1 MAMFELQPVCEKLQ
15 PYISF
20 YYEMKWESKD
30 YDNGIREV
38 VLPSGK
44 AFMVFQY
51 EGRFRGSIFNEERLV
66 PKFYTIGQQS
76 TTYTIFSDFKTL
88 GLIGVAFK
96 PTGLK
101 HLFDADVPSLTN
113 TPTDSALLFDEDL
126 TSFETLFFNETQT
139 KDRLV
144 LIEQLLLNKLGNK
157 KFKKCFIDI
166 SIDLMNESLG
176 CEPISTFYKKLNV
189 SERYFQKKFKNMVGV
204 TPSIYNRIIR
214 FNHLFSEYDLQNKNN
229 YPILSAL
236 FNYYDVSHFR
246 KDFKKYCGEIP
257 QKFHLEKFKFIK
269 EAFVKNP
276 IFLNGTARV

>member
-1 MAMFELQPVCEKLQ
+1 MFALHPVCEKLQ
-15 PYISF
+15 PYVSF
-20 YYEMKWESKD
+20 FYEIKWKSKH

-44 AFMVFQY
+44 AFVVFQY
-51 EGRFRGSIFNEERLV
+51 EGRFRGTIFNEERLV

-76 TTYTIFSDFKTL
+76 TNYIIFSDFKTM

-101 HLFDADVPSLTN
+101 HLFDVDIPSLTN
-113 TPTDSALLFDEDL
+113 TPVDSALLFGEDL
-126 TSFETLFFNETQT
+126 QTFEIAFDAERQT
-139 KDRLV
+139 KNRLA
-144 LIEQLLLNKLGNK
+144 LIERLLLDKLGDNI
-157 KFKKCFIDI
+157 FKNTFIDV

-176 CEPISTFYKKLNV
+176 CAPISTITKKLNV
-189 SERYFQKKFKNMVGV
+189 SERYFQKKFKHMVGV
-204 TPSIYNRIIR
+204 SPSVYNRIIR
-214 FNHLFSEYDLQNKNN
+214 FNHLFSEFDVHDKNN

-236 FNYYDVSHFR
+236 YNYYDLSHFR

-257 QKFHLEKFKFIK
+257 KKFHLEKFNFIR

-276 IFLNGTARV
+276 IFLNRSVPL